1 MPNEANKP
9 EILYDPESFS
19 KVVIAIPVFNEVNY
33 VDDILLQVSRYSNNI
48 VVVDDG
54 STDGTGLRLEG
65 FDGIDVIT
73 HDHNEGYGKSLIDA
87 FGFAEKKGYEWI
99 ITMDCDYQHQ
109 PSCIPRFV
117 AEIEKNDADIISG
130 SRYLRSDNLGSIS
143 PPVERVAINKRITSM
158 LNTAIGIKLTDAF
171 CGFKAYRVESVQRL
185 ELVESGY
192 GLPLQLWVQASKAN
206 LVIREIGVPLI
217 YHDGERNFGGVL
229 ENPNVRLEYYLNI
242 IQRELK
248 SYDTETGKA
257 GGSKRS
263 RRYICEPGISELAKI
278 SKRERA

>member
-1 MPNEANKP
+1 
-9 EILYDPESFS
+9 
-19 KVVIAIPVFNEVNY
+19 
-33 VDDILLQVSRYSNNI
+33 
-48 VVVDDG
+48 
-54 STDGTGLRLEG
+54 
-65 FDGIDVIT
+65 
-73 HDHNEGYGKSLIDA
+73 
-87 FGFAEKKGYEWI
+87 
-99 ITMDCDYQHQ
+99 
-109 PSCIPRFV
+109 
-117 AEIEKNDADIISG
+117 
-130 SRYLRSDNLGSIS
+130 
-143 PPVERVAINKRITSM
+143 M
-158 LNTAIGIKLTDAF
+158 LNAAIGIKLTDAF

-248 SYDTETGKA
+248 SYDTETGKS

-263 RRYICEPGISELAKI
+263 RRYICEPGVSELAKI